1 MILLYLSAGICALAT
16 LALNAHYGWT
26 SSAVLEYAVVMTA
39 LSIAFDLAKSTLLP
53 AMVIAWRRRAP
64 VTAVLC
70 FLLFW
75 PCLGYSLYAG
85 LSQVA
90 KDRDV
95 ARAGLVSN
103 GEAREHTEALH
114 KRLSAEL
121 ATMLSAPTWEA
132 TSACT
137 LPRSS
142 TARAYCEKVAATKRD
157 IADAEAKLAGLSP
170 ISADPQLKLLAAVL
184 AVPVPTLQLGVT
196 FAPVVLAEIV
206 GSLGFFIAALLGKAS
221 SEPASAP
228 QKRFAGL
235 RRAWW
240 RRTPKTQPEAR
251 PEASPAGAGSP
262 QLVWSTSTS
271 KG

>member
-1 MILLYLSAGICALAT
+1 MILLYISAGICALAT

-39 LSIAFDLAKSTLLP
+39 LSVAFDLAKSTLLP
-53 AMVIAWRRRAP
+53 AMVFAWRRRARI
-64 VTAVLC
+64 TAVLC
-70 FLLFW
+70 LLLFW

-90 KDRDV
+90 KDREV
-95 ARAGLVSN
+95 ARAGLVAN
-103 GEAREHTEALH
+103 GEAREHIEAQH

-121 ATMLSAPTWEA
+121 ATMIAAPTWEA

-137 LPRSS
+137 LPKSS
-142 TARAYCEKVAATKRD
+142 TARSYCEKVAATKRN
-157 IADAEAKLAGLSP
+157 IAGAEAKLAGLSP
-170 ISADPQLKLLAAVL
+170 VSADPQLKLLTSVL

-221 SEPASAP
+221 SDPASAP
-228 QKRFAGL
+228 QKRFAWL
-235 RRAWW
+235 SRTWW
-240 RRTPKTQPEAR
+240 RRTPKTQPAVQLDASSV
-251 PEASPAGAGSP
+251 ASPSP
-262 QLVWSTSTS
+262 QLVWSTSGL